1 MVEPGGGKPG
11 HGPRV
16 PHRPK
21 AQCDGPQV
29 RLPGTVEEKIDEI
42 ISQETGLSVELLDD
56 CGGKAL
62 LTEMDNEQ
70 LLHLVV
76 LDIHKAME
84 A

>member
-1 MVEPGGGKPG
+1 M
-11 HGPRV
+11 
-16 PHRPK
+16 
-21 AQCDGPQV
+21 
-29 RLPGTVEEKIDEI
+29 
-42 ISQETGLSVELLDD
+42 ELLDD